1 MIAFKQDTEAAD
13 TEEIKQ
19 KAEAVMEILK
29 KEGRHDSAH
38 DVERVANV
46 TIELFVYRQ
55 DLWMRK
61 ARTIKSQVTQTHPLP
76 TITIL
81 LFNYLDMQRRPL
93 ASLNNPTVPKT
104 EDARLLGSS
113 SYGRWMVCLPLRSSL
128 IEPEVVRSKFQ
139 LLLFCE
145 PRSSLR
151 RLSIYWIVLISI
163 NNNK

>member
-29 KEGRHDSAH
+29 KEGRRDSAH
-38 DVERVANV
+38 EIERVANV
-46 TIELFVYRQ
+46 SIKLFVYRQ
-55 DLWMRK
+55 DLWMRM

-81 LFNYLDMQRRPL
+81 LSNYIDMQRRLL

-104 EDARLLGSS
+104 LDARLLGSL
-113 SYGRWMVCLPLRSSL
+113 SYGMWMGCLPLRSSL

-151 RLSIYWIVLISI
+151 RLSIYWIVLTSI
-163 NNNK
+163 DNDR